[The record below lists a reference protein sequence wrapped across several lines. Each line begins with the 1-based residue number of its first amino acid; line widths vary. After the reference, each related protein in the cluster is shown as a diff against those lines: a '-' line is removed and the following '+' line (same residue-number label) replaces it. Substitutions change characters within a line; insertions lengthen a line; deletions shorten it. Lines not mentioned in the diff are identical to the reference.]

1 MVIGSSEAHF
11 RQSFSPVNVG
21 LEFNYEEGERGELG
35 GQKDKC
41 CFKYNNTNS
50 VILSAL
56 G

>member
-11 RQSFSPVNVG
+11 RQSFFPVNLG
-21 LEFNYEEGERGELG
+21 FDHYEEGERGELG

-41 CFKYNNTNS
+41 SFKYNNTNS
-50 VILSAL
+50 VILSVL